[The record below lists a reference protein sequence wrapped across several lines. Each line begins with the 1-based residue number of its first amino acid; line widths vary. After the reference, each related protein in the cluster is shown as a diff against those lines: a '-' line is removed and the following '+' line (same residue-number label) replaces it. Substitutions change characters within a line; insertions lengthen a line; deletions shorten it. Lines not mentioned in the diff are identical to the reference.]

1 MRRYL
6 SLSFHIN
13 SKGVDLMAENKNE
26 KKEGIKVKIPRI
38 NPWVIVS
45 AILAIA
51 LIATFVWGGKI
62 TGRVTE
68 TTPTMTA
75 DEAAN
80 NAIDYIN
87 NYILQGQATATLT
100 SVKEDNGLYN
110 AKFTIAGTEYNS
122 YITMDGKLLFPSV
135 IDMTK
140 IPETTTT
147 QPQTFEPEKTDKPT
161 VQLFVMSFCPYGI
174 QAENAMKPVVD
185 LLGSKASIEP
195 HFIVSISGDT
205 INSLHGEYEATEDMR
220 QACIW
225 KNYNQATFWTYVD
238 YINNNCNSGNIDT
251 CWKDAA
257 KEANV
262 DVTKIENCVKTE
274 GLTLMKAEET
284 LSNQNGVSGSPTL
297 IINGARYNGARTPD
311 AYKQAIC
318 SAFTTQPSECSETLS
333 ASGTTASGNC

>member
-1 MRRYL
+1 
-6 SLSFHIN
+6 
-13 SKGVDLMAENKNE
+13 MAEKKGEE
-26 KKEGIKVKIPRI
+26 KKGITVKIPKI
-38 NPWVIVS
+38 NPWIISTLVVLVVLLVVLVS
-45 AILAIA
+45 GW
-51 LIATFVWGGKI
+51 TI
-62 TGRVTE
+62 TGKVISSDGTGTISAE
-68 TTPTMTA
+68 DA
-75 DEAAN
+75 GKK
-80 NAIDYIN
+80 AIDYIN
-87 NYILQGQATATLT
+87 TYILAGQGTATLE
-100 SVKEDNGLYN
+100 SIKEENGLYN
-110 AKFTIAGTEYNS
+110 AKLNIAGRTYDT

-135 IDMTK
+135 IDMTET
-140 IPETTTT
+140 PETTTT
-147 QPQTFEPEKTDKPT
+147 QPQIFEPEKTDKPE
-161 VQLFVMSFCPYGI
+161 VQLFVMSFCPYGQ

-225 KNYNQATFWTYVD
+225 KNYDQETFWTYVD
-238 YINNNCNSGNIDT
+238 YLNNNCDRNNLDI

-262 DVTKIENCVKTE
+262 DTAKIEDCVETE
-274 GLTLMKAEET
+274 GLTLMKAEEQ
-284 LSNQNGVSGSPTL
+284 LSNANGVSGSPTL